1 MAKFMMTHR
10 TLPFLLLFLPLLF
23 LGCSSATN
31 SSSSESDDSSSL
43 RIVATTGMLGDV
55 AREVFPEGIQIT
67 TLMRPGV
74 DPHTYVPT
82 REDTLALTEAQVIL
96 YNGLHL
102 EGRMGDILE
111 RMEAGRKVYRASD
124 YVQADLILSTG
135 AENSGDRVEDPHL
148 WTDVALWAGM
158 VEKLSTQWASD
169 FPESAEVIRENSREY
184 VARLRALHGW
194 GLERFETIPQTQR
207 ILVTA
212 HDAFGYFGRA
222 YGLEV
227 HGVQGISTES
237 EAGLSDLNALVD
249 LIVERRIPS
258 IFVESSVSPKNIQAL
273 REGATARGHE
283 VVLGGEMYSDAMG
296 AEGTYEGTY
305 LGMMDHN
312 LTLVV
317 RSLGGDAPVDGFQGL
332 LGKDTIQK

>member
-1 MAKFMMTHR
+1 MMTYR
-10 TLPFLLLFLPLLF
+10 TLPFLLIFLPLLF
-23 LGCSSATN
+23 LGCSSATD

-82 REDTLALTEAQVIL
+82 REDTLALTQAQVIL

-124 YVQADLILSTG
+124 YVAEDLLLSSG
-135 AENSGDRVEDPHL
+135 AEGKGDRVEDPHL
-148 WTDVALWAGM
+148 WTDVSLWAGM
-158 VEKLSTQWASD
+158 VEKLSANWAED
-169 FPESAEVIRENSREY
+169 FPEYSEVIAENSREY
-184 VARLRALHGW
+184 TSRLRALHGW
-194 GLERFETIPQTQR
+194 GLERVDTIPKSQR

-212 HDAFGYFGRA
+212 HDAFGYFGRS

-273 REGATARGHE
+273 REGATARGHQ
-283 VVLGGEMYSDAMG
+283 VVLGGELYSDAMG

-317 RSLGGDAPVDGFQGL
+317 RSLGGEAPVDGFQGL
-332 LGKDTIQK
+332 LRKELVQE